1 MAAILCK
8 PISACIEF
16 VCTAPCKLC
25 AGGCKLCSD
34 GLSGLCTNPLSAFV
48 FMTWLTQM
56 PLAIAAAVEIP
67 GLFNGTCKGSQWLVG
82 MLGTAIAHM
91 FTSVYLANRVVNK
104 TDEKLRDKHTA
115 WERISYLLCH
125 DPWVAIYLLI
135 VIFDA
140 AWLIIGSGWSLNGAF
155 DDCDTGGNV
164 SIVMGLGWSYLILG
178 PSVLSCNL
186 CCACCDKGDYAG
198 DDADFAA
205 EQEARKSQRQSA
217 SRKKSSN
224 TNNYTSGEAYT
235 AADIETPP
243 EPKPPRTY
251 SAEGVPIHDD
261 GNSPVMEA
269 EVVIEEATIPPP
281 IPPPKH
287 DGGFN
292 AQQAKVKAEE
302 AASKAA
308 ATAQATANKAVK
320 SAKGWF
326 KKKTKGSE
334 APERKA
340 TLY

>member
-25 AGGCKLCSD
+25 SD
-34 GLSGLCTNPLSAFV
+34 GLSGLCTNPLSAFI
-48 FMTWLTQM
+48 FMTWLTQI

-67 GLFNGTCKGSQWLVG
+67 GLFNGCKGSQWMVG

-91 FTSVYLANRVVNK
+91 FTSVYLASRVANK

-125 DPWVAIYLLI
+125 DPWIAIYLLI
-135 VIFDA
+135 VIFDVS
-140 AWLIIGSGWSLNGAF
+140 WLVIGSGWSINGRF
-155 DDCDTGGNV
+155 GDCDMGGNV
-164 SIVMGLGWSYLILG
+164 RIVMGLGWSYLILG

-205 EQEARKSQRQSA
+205 QDVEQEARKSHRQNATS
-217 SRKKSSN
+217 SKKSNVNS
-224 TNNYTSGEAYT
+224 YTSGEAYT

-251 SAEGVPIHDD
+251 SAEGVPIPDD
-261 GNSPVMEA
+261 GDAPVMEA
-269 EVVIEEATIPPP
+269 EVVVEETTLIPPAM
-281 IPPPKH
+281 PPPKQ

-292 AQQAKVKAEE
+292 AQQAKVKAKE

-308 ATAQATANKAVK
+308 TTAQATTKKAVK
-320 SAKGWF
+320 SYKSYFLTKKPKG
-326 KKKTKGSE
+326 TSE